1 MIAKDETV
9 KKSRDT
15 DRMTPKR
22 KNTTKK
28 RRFLSNSRS
37 KSLIKLFVRILMVLV
52 VLGCCYYA
60 LFLTTSE
67 NANEPKSLLRRWS
80 SVPDEEEEEKKLL
93 RIEHDLNVKL
103 EERIQDIRNEQ
114 EQWRD
119 QVEGKMM
126 KNVANED
133 FLSRVSTL
141 VESLSTKEKNLG
153 LMDRLEE
160 DLQYQINDLSD
171 AMEDVMKLV
180 YSVSSAGDKEGK
192 DIVRMREE
200 ILPMKDCTTDLH
212 PEAIGARDKLLVF
225 GLGTGRSGTRGL
237 AKLLDRQRLA
247 TVTHEYK
254 LGTKKSYLH
263 VRRVNHSLENHFSN
277 IITRTPTDTTL
288 ESSQGCE
295 SLLRRTTTYQ

>member
-1 MIAKDETV
+1 M
-9 KKSRDT
+9 
-15 DRMTPKR
+15 
-22 KNTTKK
+22 
-28 RRFLSNSRS
+28 
-37 KSLIKLFVRILMVLV
+37 
-52 VLGCCYYA
+52 
-60 LFLTTSE
+60 
-67 NANEPKSLLRRWS
+67 
-80 SVPDEEEEEKKLL
+80 L
-93 RIEHDLNVKL
+93 RIEHDMNVKL
-103 EERIQDIRNEQ
+103 EERIQDIRKEQ
-114 EQWRD
+114 ESLRD
-119 QVEGKMM
+119 WGEDKMSS
-126 KNVANED
+126 KESTNIAKED

-141 VESLSTKEKNLG
+141 VDTLSTKEENLG
-153 LMDRLEE
+153 SLDRLEE

-263 VRRVNHSLENHFSN
+263 VRRVRVR
-277 IITRTPTDTTL
+277 IIL
-288 ESSQGCE
+288 
-295 SLLRRTTTYQ
+295 